1 MTAIR
6 SYKSQSRSPLGRWE
20 EKLQSVPETGALIWR
35 APAEGAAERAFRV
48 RKERAL
54 IRSETAFLYATLG
67 EPGSDVFDSFER
79 IGELAKAESL
89 LEAAG

>member
-6 SYKSQSRSPLGRWE
+6 VNKNQSRSSIGRWAR
-20 EKLQSVPETGALIWR
+20 KLQSAPETGALFGKI
-35 APAEGAAERAFRV
+35 PGEEEPERIFRV